1 VRKGMATSREGV
13 VEAWEREQKLMG
25 VIAGTNQR
33 SETVEAPRNQ
43 YWNLINFNLKKYL
56 STEI

>member
-1 VRKGMATSREGV
+1 MATSREGV

-33 SETVEAPRNQ
+33 SETVEAPRDQ